1 MEVLVAMAVFVAS
14 HVVAGRSRL
23 RPALVSR
30 LGEKA
35 YLTIYSVVSLLLLT
49 WVIWALLAA
58 DRVML
63 WSAPAWSYEFAAIV
77 TFGGFILI
85 GIGSFV
91 PNPISVAFCK
101 TGFDPDRPGVVGW
114 VRHPLILGLA
124 LWGLAHLPANGDWP
138 SVILFAGAALFGVI
152 GVVSFERRHKREFG
166 EEEWSRLT
174 SGRGHLDRRAVF
186 GAAFGVVLWVAFIVL
201 HPVLFGANPWTGLV
215 SSLG

>member
-14 HVVAGRSRL
+14 HVVARRSGL
-23 RPALVSR
+23 RPALVRR
-30 LGEKA
+30 LGEQA

-58 DRVML
+58 DRIML
-63 WSAPAWSYEFAAIV
+63 WSAPAWSYEFAAV
-77 TFGGFILI
+77 ATFAGFILI
-85 GIGSFV
+85 GIGSIV
-91 PNPISVAFCK
+91 PNPNSVAFRK

-124 LWGLAHLPANGDWP
+124 LWGLAHVPANGDWP
-138 SVILFAGAALFGVI
+138 SVILFGGTALFGVI
-152 GVVSFERRHKREFG
+152 GVVSFERRLKREFG
-166 EEEWSRLT
+166 EDEWSRLT

-201 HPVLFGANPWTGLV
+201 HPVLFGVNPWAGLV
-215 SSLG
+215 TRFG